1 MHVVS
6 AMPWLR
12 VVCWAGL
19 VEDSAARAF
28 AGGEP
33 RHAPPL
39 FPLQP
44 HATPCDV
51 EAGCNPMRWRLRPRV
66 RKAAIPREQ
75 GCNPICARLQPHALT
90 GLNDALGT
98 FLAARKPL
106 SSDLFELAYWAG
118 IERFTQRGF
127 RFGDPR
133 RYLHPPGHPHL
144 AAPEVR
150 S

>member
-1 MHVVS
+1 
-6 AMPWLR
+6 
-12 VVCWAGL
+12 
-19 VEDSAARAF
+19 
-28 AGGEP
+28 
-33 RHAPPL
+33 
-39 FPLQP
+39 
-44 HATPCDV
+44 
-51 EAGCNPMRWRLRPRV
+51 MRWRLRPRV
-66 RKAAIPREQ
+66 RKAATP
-75 GCNPICARLQPHALT
+75 CLT

-150 S
+150 P